1 MKNVTLCA
9 YYSDLIKKEIIIAT
23 GMVWPVSSDKWE
35 VPSVS
40 SLKCLDVPTV
50 FPGVGSNEGASSHPR
65 LETEPKI

>member
-1 MKNVTLCA
+1 MLPFVLTIQ
-9 YYSDLIKKEIIIAT
+9 DLIKKENIIIAT

-50 FPGVGSNEGASSHPR
+50 FPGEGSNEGASSHPR

>member
-1 MKNVTLCA
+1 MLPFVLTIQ
-9 YYSDLIKKEIIIAT
+9 DLIKKEIIIAT

-50 FPGVGSNEGASSHPR
+50 FPGVGSNEGVSSHPR

>member
-1 MKNVTLCA
+1 MLPFVLTIQ
-9 YYSDLIKKEIIIAT
+9 DLIKKEIIIAT

-50 FPGVGSNEGASSHPR
+50 FPGVGSNEGASSHAR